1 MLLLVFKK
9 NKLIHIKNMQYSF
22 PKLMTASNIQFQ
34 AAWLHTNS
42 VNVNL
47 SDHAVKVCIWIC
59 WIVSTVLANEQLRAA
74 ENHTHVGLD

>member
-9 NKLIHIKNMQYSF
+9 QTDSHQKHAIYSF
-22 PKLMTASNIQFQ
+22 PKHMTASHIQFK
-34 AAWLHTNS
+34 AVWLHTNS

-74 ENHTHVGLD
+74 ENHTHVGLY

>member
-1 MLLLVFKK
+1 
-9 NKLIHIKNMQYSF
+9 
-22 PKLMTASNIQFQ
+22 MTASHIQFQ

-74 ENHTHVGLD
+74 DYHTHVGLDKLSLQMNTAVGIFFVSQL